1 MKKDFLTIAKT
12 AQAELI
18 IKKSNFIGIVA
29 KTSNEPAA
37 QEFIEHIKDSHPKA
51 RHHCF
56 AAIIGDKDQIQRAS
70 DNGEPTG
77 TAGAPILNVLKKQ
90 QLHNVTAVVV
100 RYYGG
105 IKLGTGGLI
114 RAYSNATSA
123 AIEQAGIVQQI
134 KAAIITVSLAYHQF
148 DLLNN
153 YFDRRKIKPFDIKY
167 SDKITLKFML
177 PFTDS
182 QSAIKEIT
190 DLLNGQLK
198 IKISASKN
206 IEVPL
211 AAK

>member
-153 YFDRRKIKPFDIKY
+153 YFNRRKIKPFDIKY

>member
-134 KAAIITVSLAYHQF
+134 KAAIITVNLAYHQF

>member
-1 MKKDFLTIAKT
+1 LKKDFLTIAKT